1 MGIFTGLFKSRDK
14 PQNSYD
20 SPSYTYFFGRANSGK
35 RVTDRTALQHIAV
48 YACVRVLSEA
58 IAQLPLHVYKYNDKG
73 KERVPQHP
81 LYFLLHDQPNPEMT
95 SFVFRETL
103 MSHLLIYTQHDD
115 ITKTMQAYIR
125 RNATKTQKQ
134 DEYNEQYEKYEQKS
148 YEIKKDISAVQA
160 KIARRLSRK
169 ELLDAMMRELETA
182 DLTLPEFDEKLWR
195 IMVENVTVGLD
206 GEMLFKFRNG
216 IEVTVK

>member
-73 KERVPQHP
+73 KERVPNHP

-95 SFVFRETL
+95 SFVFRE
-103 MSHLLIYTQHDD
+103 
-115 ITKTMQAYIR
+115 R
-125 RNATKTQKQ
+125 QK
-134 DEYNEQYEKYEQKS
+134 
-148 YEIKKDISAVQA
+148 
-160 KIARRLSRK
+160 RFLSLQRH
-169 ELLDAMMRELETA
+169 
-182 DLTLPEFDEKLWR
+182 
-195 IMVENVTVGLD
+195 
-206 GEMLFKFRNG
+206 FRQ
-216 IEVTVK
+216 VW